1 MSQVTLQETKEYLR
15 VIHQFDDALIQTLI
29 DSAEDEA
36 CRFLNRE
43 NLPTLP
49 LEYPAESSSDGPYS
63 EEIPSSQD
71 PIAPSVKLAIFYLVQ
86 RAYEQMDP
94 DKADKVRSS
103 AETIL
108 MPFRRGLGV

>member
-1 MSQVTLQETKEYLR
+1 MSQVTLSETKQYLR
-15 VIHQFDDALIQTLI
+15 VIHSADDALIQTLI

-63 EEIPSSQD
+63 EEAPSSED
-71 PIAPSVKLAIFYLVQ
+71 PVAPSVKLAILYLVQ
-86 RAYEQMDP
+86 RAYEQPDP
-94 DKADKVRSS
+94 DKADAMRRS

-108 MPFRRGLGV
+108 MPYRRGLGV

>member
-1 MSQVTLQETKEYLR
+1 MSQVTLEEIKEYLR
-15 VIHQFDDALIQTLI
+15 VIHSFDDGLLQVLI

-49 LEYPAESSSDGPYS
+49 LEYPADSSSDGPYS
-63 EEIPSSQD
+63 EEVPSSSD

-86 RAYEQMDP
+86 RAYDQLDP
-94 DKADKVRSS
+94 DKADKMRVS

-108 MPFRRGLGV
+108 MPYRRGLGV

>member
-1 MSQVTLQETKEYLR
+1 MSQITLAEVKQYLR
-15 VIHQFDDALIQTLI
+15 VIHSADNDLIQTLI

-49 LEYPAESSSDGPYS
+49 LEYPADSSSEGPYS
-63 EEIPSSQD
+63 EEVPSSED
-71 PIAPSVKLAIFYLVQ
+71 PVAPSVKLAIFYLVQ
-86 RAYEQMDP
+86 RAYEATKPED
-94 DKADKVRSS
+94 AVRMREA

-108 MPFRRGLGV
+108 MPYRRGLGV

>member
-1 MSQVTLQETKEYLR
+1 VSQVTLQETKEYLR
-15 VIHQFDDALIQTLI
+15 VIHSGDDALIQTLI

-63 EEIPSSQD
+63 EEVPSSQD

-94 DKADKVRSS
+94 DKEARVRQS
-103 AETIL
+103 AETIM